1 VVAIGENIQ
10 QWRMKRGLSVKDVE
24 KRAQM
29 APSVLEHVESGA
41 LDPTAST
48 LSAIADVF
56 GIPVPWLYSSPE
68 QLDSL
73 LQQGELT
80 EDDLRGSVDPV
91 TDRILRAKRGSRDLF
106 HLLASLIEH
115 GDPKLLR
122 AAEVNL
128 NSLVK
133 ETRRPP
139 IPWASRQPG
148 NFDPPND

>member
-1 VVAIGENIQ
+1 MIIGRTIQ

-24 KRAQM
+24 RQAKI
-29 APSVLEHVESGA
+29 APSMLERVESGD

-48 LSAIADVF
+48 LSAIADAF
-56 GIPVPWLYSSPE
+56 GIPVSWLYADPA

-73 LQQGELT
+73 IEEGTLT
-80 EDDLRGSVDPV
+80 EDDLRGSADPV
-91 TDRILRAKRGSRDLF
+91 TDRILRAKKSHKDLF

-115 GDPKLLR
+115 GDSKLLS
-122 AAEVNL
+122 ATETNL
-128 NSLVK
+128 KSLVK
-133 ETRRPP
+133 ETRRPL

>member
-1 VVAIGENIQ
+1 MEIGKNIQ
-10 QWRMKRGLSVKDVE
+10 RWRMKRGLSVKDVE
-24 KRAQM
+24 RHAKM
-29 APSVLEHVESGA
+29 APEMLEHVESGD

-56 GIPVPWLYSSPE
+56 GIPAPWLYSNPE
-68 QLDSL
+68 QFLSL
-73 LQQGELT
+73 LQEDVLT

-91 TDRILRAKRGSRDLF
+91 TDRILRAKGGHRDLF

-115 GDPKLLR
+115 GDPKLLL
-122 AAEVNL
+122 AAEANL
-128 NSLVK
+128 KSLVK
-133 ETRRPP
+133 ETRRPL